1 MPSDKYLKN
10 AKWVALLSFLLGTAI
25 FIFYYLTAAGWLLFA
40 GYAFII
46 LAGLVNL
53 VILIDILLK
62 GTKGKGQGKSK
73 MYKTCALMLVN
84 IPVVLF
90 YCRVT
95 VLLLSTM
102 RVTLTNSTRTELTNI
117 ALSGCESKFIT
128 SLKPGQ
134 SKEVWVGINGD
145 CSITVTYLSNGQQK
159 KVIIAGY
166 VTGGMGEK
174 LHYYIDDKIN
184 PLSKS
189 F

>member
-10 AKWVALLSFLLGTAI
+10 AKKIAALSFLLGTTI
-25 FIFYYLTAAGWLLFA
+25 FIFYYLTSTGGLLFA
-40 GYAFII
+40 GYAFILI
-46 LAGLVNL
+46 AGLINL
-53 VILIDILLK
+53 FIIIDILLK
-62 GTKGKGQGKSK
+62 ARTGNQQRKSK
-73 MYKTCALMLVN
+73 IYKTCGLMLLN

-95 VLLLSTM
+95 VLLLGTM
-102 RVTLTNSTRTELTNI
+102 RVTLTNSTQAELTRI
-117 ALSGCESKFIT
+117 AISGCESKFIA

-145 CSITVTYLSNGQQK
+145 CSIMVTYLSNGQQK
-159 KVIIAGY
+159 NEMIAGY

-174 LHYYIDDKIN
+174 IKYTIDDKIK